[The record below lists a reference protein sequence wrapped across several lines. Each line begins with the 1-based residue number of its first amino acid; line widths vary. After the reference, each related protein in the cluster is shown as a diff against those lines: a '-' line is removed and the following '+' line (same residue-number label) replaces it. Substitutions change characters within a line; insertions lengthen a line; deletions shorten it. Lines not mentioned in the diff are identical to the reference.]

1 MIFLKCSLTSS
12 CCSSHGI
19 NKELSYQTI
28 IAVISRTSNLL
39 PGKLRP
45 EGGVEP
51 AVQEGVVAGGG
62 HGDDVGEEEGDVVVG
77 PTSCRNI
84 LQTVKIFRFKIKI

>member
-62 HGDDVGEEEGDVVVG
+62 HGDDVGEEEGHIVIG
-77 PTSCRNI
+77 PTS
-84 LQTVKIFRFKIKI
+84 